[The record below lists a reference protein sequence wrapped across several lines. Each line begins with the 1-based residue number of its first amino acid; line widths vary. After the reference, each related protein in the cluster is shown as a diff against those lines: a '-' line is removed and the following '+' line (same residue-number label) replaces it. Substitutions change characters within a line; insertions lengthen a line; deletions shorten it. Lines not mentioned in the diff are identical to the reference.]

1 MGVMTAV
8 AIGGL
13 VVSAA
18 SAGASFAAAA
28 KQRKLQQQAQK
39 DAARALA
46 EAKGKL
52 NVNYYDVLGIQKEPY
67 ELQREA
73 MLAQGAQAIEAAQEG
88 ERGAAAAAGKV
99 QMAQNEA
106 QAAIRTAMGQ
116 EMTEL
121 AKLKAAE
128 NARLAGIQAAVS
140 LEEVRGAQQAA
151 ADAQQAAARQTQQGL
166 SSLQSMGQ
174 QAVQAAPLFDKQK
187 PTTTSS
193 IPEGML
199 PGTKTYKE
207 PIGPPQIPE
216 LIQPD
221 LQYTGTLLPYQNI
234 YPGYSN
240 PFAITTNPYYPQ

>member
-1 MGVMTAV
+1 MGVVTAI

-18 SAGASFAAAA
+18 SAGASFAAAE
-28 KQRKLQQQAQK
+28 KQRKLQRKAEA

-73 MLAQGAQAIEAAQEG
+73 MLAQGAQAIQAAQEG
-88 ERGAAAAAGKV
+88 ERGAAVAAGKV

-116 EMTEL
+116 EMTDL

-128 NARLAGIQAAVS
+128 NARLAQAQAAIS

-151 ADAQQAAARQTQQGL
+151 ADAQRAAALQTQRGL

-174 QAVQAAPLFDKQK
+174 QAVQAAPLFEKTSEPAMM
-187 PTTTSS
+187 PTS
-193 IPEGML
+193 
-199 PGTKTYKE
+199 
-207 PIGPPQIPE
+207 QIP
-216 LIQPD
+216 
-221 LQYTGTLLPYQNI
+221 QYVAAPKTPTQEQQASDFNKMILGQGSYTFNPFTVT
-234 YPGYSN
+234 SN
-240 PFAITTNPYYPQ
+240 PYSS

>member
-1 MGVMTAV
+1 MGVATGV
-8 AIGGL
+8 AIAG
-13 VVSAA
+13 VVVAGV
-18 SAGASFAAAA
+18 SAGASFASAA

-88 ERGAAAAAGKV
+88 ERGAAAAAGRV
-99 QMAQNEA
+99 QMAQNVA
-106 QAAIRTAMGQ
+106 QADIRTAMGK

-128 NARLAGIQAAVS
+128 NARLAGLQADVS
-140 LEEVRGAQQAA
+140 LEEVKGAQLAA
-151 ADAQQAAARQTQQGL
+151 ADAQRAAAQYTQQGFQG
-166 SSLQSMGQ
+166 LQSMGQ
-174 QAVQAAPLFDKQK
+174 QMVQAAPLYSKQK

-193 IPEGML
+193 DIPEGML

-207 PIGPPQIPE
+207 PIGPPPPPPLSSE
-216 LIQPD
+216 GSL
-221 LQYTGTLLPYQNI
+221 LLPQNF

-240 PFAITTNPYYPQ
+240 PFAITTNPYYA